1 MPRTTVAVLGT
12 GTMGAPIARNLVRTG
27 FVVRAWNRTRE
38 KAEPLADMGATV
50 AGTPAE
56 AAADAHFVLT
66 MLSDLDAVAET
77 MEEADGAFGSM
88 DADSIWLQMSTVG
101 VEGAA
106 WLGQLA
112 AEHGVGYVDAPV
124 LGTREP
130 AEKAE
135 LLVLASGPD
144 ELRRWC
150 APVFDAIGKETRW
163 LGAAGLGSRMKMVVN
178 MWLLAMTEAAAEC
191 VAFAEALGVEPREFL
206 DTVRGTPIDTPYLH
220 LKGEAI
226 LDRDLEPSF
235 KLRHAAKDARLVLEA
250 AGRAGIEPR
259 VARAA
264 RDAFLRA
271 IALGH
276 GDDDMAATYFATA
289 KDGYLSTRAT
299 SGWPSSAPM
308 TRSTEP
314 SGSGSTGSSPSR

>member
-12 GTMGAPIARNLVRTG
+12 GTMGEPIARNLVRTG
-27 FVVRAWNRTRE
+27 FVVHVWNRTRE

-56 AAADAHFVLT
+56 AADGAHFVLT
-66 MLSDLDAVAET
+66 MLTDLDAVLEV
-77 MEEADGAFGSM
+77 MEEAHGAFGAM
-88 DADSIWLQMSTVG
+88 DSDAIWLQMSTVG
-101 VEGAA
+101 VDGAA

-124 LGTREP
+124 LGTRAP
-130 AEKAE
+130 AEKGE
-135 LLVLASGPD
+135 LVVLASGPD

-150 APVFDAIGKETRW
+150 EPVFEAIGKETRW
-163 LGAAGLGSRMKMVVN
+163 LGAAGIGSRMKMVVN
-178 MWLLAMTEAAAEC
+178 MWLLAVTEAAAES
-191 VAFAEALGVEPREFL
+191 VAFAEALGVDPREFL
-206 DTVRGTPIDTPYLH
+206 DVVRDSPIDTPYLH
-220 LKGEAI
+220 MKGEAI

-235 KLRHAAKDARLVLEA
+235 KLRHAAKDARLVLDA

-259 VARAA
+259 SIRAA

-271 IALGH
+271 IVLGH

-289 KDGYLSTRAT
+289 KDDYRSTRAT

-308 TRSTEP
+308 TRSTDA
-314 SGSGSTGSSPSR
+314 SGSGSTGSSPRR